1 MGRWAAALALTE
13 LAGPAASAAPAAP
26 AAGPTVSVAEGAD
39 YAALVKTVLAPLGGM
54 AAFVK
59 SGNRVVVKPNIG
71 WDRTPELAATTH
83 PAVVKTL
90 VQLALDAGASQVLPP
105 VVSGNAV
112 PSPGPS
118 VRPAHVLLPVKTAP
132 PPAAAPNF
140 APAFTPPG
148 ARPERLQ
155 SFG

>member
-1 MGRWAAALALTE
+1 MVSPLSYDPFRPPGAIHTYTFVPDH
-13 LAGPAASAAPAAP
+13 PAYRPEQK
-26 AAGPTVSVAEGAD
+26 GPTQGP
-39 YAALVKTVLAPLGGM
+39 TAP
-54 AAFVK
+54 
-59 SGNRVVVKPNIG
+59 
-71 WDRTPELAATTH
+71 
-83 PAVVKTL
+83 
-90 VQLALDAGASQVLPP
+90 AGASQVLPP